1 MKVFEK
7 EYKKE
12 RGFTLVE
19 LVLVV
24 PLVAIVFLIAYNIL
38 FISFRSMNYV
48 NNTFNTSEDIR
59 VFLNIIQKEANQAK
73 QAVEDEDIGPLYK
86 KSENEL
92 YIYTDANGKKPEL
105 IRYRLEDGTVLRDV
119 KEATNK
125 KYPYEFEGSFKNER
139 VVLSN
144 IKNENIFGEIE
155 DVKDKKNIQE
165 GEDYREKLKLNIE
178 IFTGENSTPIKINT
192 YLVSKSRAKF
202 E

>member
-1 MKVFEK
+1 M
-7 EYKKE
+7 
-12 RGFTLVE
+12 
-19 LVLVV
+19 
-24 PLVAIVFLIAYNIL
+24 
-38 FISFRSMNYV
+38 
-48 NNTFNTSEDIR
+48 
-59 VFLNIIQKEANQAK
+59 
-73 QAVEDEDIGPLYK
+73 
-86 KSENEL
+86 
-92 YIYTDANGKKPEL
+92 
-105 IRYRLEDGTVLRDV
+105 